1 MTNDA
6 AMDIHVRKPG
16 VTPLLSRFRPSG
28 ISSDLILPLVLFFM
42 GVIAYLPGLWQV
54 PPLDR
59 DEPRFTQA
67 TKQMLETNQYIDIRF
82 QDQPRY
88 KKPVGI
94 YWLQSAAVLLTG
106 HDAKAPL
113 WVYRL
118 PSFVGGILAILLTYW
133 VARAFCDPKTSFIAA
148 LFVGS
153 TIILGVEAR
162 LAKTDTSLLWTILWA
177 QGALA
182 RLWLHPTPKPDWR
195 LAFCFWTA
203 LALGILIKGPIA
215 PMVVGFTVLGLCLI
229 KRDITWLKSA
239 TPLYGFL
246 WLCVLILPWF
256 FAIAKL
262 TDYSFFQ
269 ESLGHD
275 LLGKVVG
282 GQESHGKPPGMHLV
296 FMFFVFWPLTG
307 FFVLALPHLWR
318 SRSQKM
324 VQFCACWFVPSWIVF
339 ELTGTKLPHYTMPL
353 LPALAICVTA
363 SLWNNNTVR
372 QTNKYLAWGSAIVL
386 TLPAVLLPIATIV
399 LPLHLK
405 ISPSVPGVG
414 VSILAAVLAIIAAIY
429 IIKHRVHHAMPF
441 AIIGAIIMSTGFW
454 GFVAPSLSPI
464 WISSRLVAAISK
476 VAPCPY
482 PAVAIA
488 GFNEPSF
495 IFLEG
500 THTRVFSGAQAADF
514 LSTSQVS
521 VPADA
526 LAPAASLTNTCRVA
540 AIESHQKAAFV
551 NEADKM
557 GLVIKPSASVQG
569 LNINGGHHMNI
580 DIYVNSRR

>member
-1 MTNDA
+1 M
-6 AMDIHVRKPG
+6 
-16 VTPLLSRFRPSG
+16 
-28 ISSDLILPLVLFFM
+28 ILPLVLFFI

-67 TKQMLETNQYIDIRF
+67 TKQMLETRQYVDIRF

-106 HDAKAPL
+106 HDARAPL

-118 PSFVGGILAILLTYW
+118 PSFAGGILAILLTYW
-133 VARAFCDPKTSFIAA
+133 VARAFCDPKASFIAA

-153 TIILGVEAR
+153 TIILGVESR
-162 LAKTDTSLLWTILWA
+162 LAKTDASLLWTILMA

-182 RLWLHPTPKPDWR
+182 RLWLRQTQHPRWG
-195 LAFCFWTA
+195 LAFVFWTA
-203 LALGILIKGPIA
+203 LAVGILIKGPIA
-215 PMVVGFTVLGLCLI
+215 PMVVCFTVLGLCVV
-229 KRDITWLKSA
+229 KRDIKWFKA
-239 TPLYGFL
+239 AAPLYGFL

-269 ESLGHD
+269 ESIGHD

-307 FFVLALPHLWR
+307 FFVLVLPHLWR
-318 SRSQKM
+318 KRSQKM

-372 QTNKYLAWGSAIVL
+372 QTNNYLAWGSAIVL
-386 TLPAVLLPIATIV
+386 ALPAILLPITTIV

-429 IIKHRVHHAMPF
+429 IIKHRVRHAMPF

-464 WISSRLVAAISK
+464 WISSRLVTAISK

-500 THTRVFSGAQAADF
+500 THTRVLSGAQAADF
-514 LSTSQVS
+514 LSTSQEAT
-521 VPADA
+521 PADA
-526 LAPAASLTNTCRVA
+526 IAPATDQTNTCRIA
-540 AIESHQKAAFV
+540 AIESRQKAAFLDEV
-551 NEADKM
+551 AKM
-557 GLVIKPSASVQG
+557 GLRTKPAASVQG
-569 LNINGGHHMNI
+569 LNINGGHHLNI
-580 DIYVNSRR
+580 EVYVNSRNKTDQ